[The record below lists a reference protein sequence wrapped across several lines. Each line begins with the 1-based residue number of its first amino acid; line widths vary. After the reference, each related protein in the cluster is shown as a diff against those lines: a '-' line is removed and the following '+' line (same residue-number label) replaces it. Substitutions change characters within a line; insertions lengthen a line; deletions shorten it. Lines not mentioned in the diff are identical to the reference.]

1 MSLSQRALHDIVT
14 SNMEDAEMV
23 QMILA
28 RDKKALQWF
37 YRTYTPKLQQ
47 FIRSRVHLTEDGEEI
62 LQDTLFG
69 FLESLRDFHGK
80 SSIKTFLFSICH
92 NKIVDYYRRKRIK
105 HIVFSQMPQLEMLI
119 SPLLNPEEEY
129 DAAALREKIN
139 TVLGRLLPR
148 YREILVCKYLENM
161 PVSSIAER
169 MAISF
174 KSAESQLF
182 RARKAFVEVFA
193 VV

>member
-1 MSLSQRALHDIVT
+1 
-14 SNMEDAEMV
+14 
-23 QMILA
+23 MILA

-37 YRTYTPKLQQ
+37 YRTYTPKLQL
-47 FIRSRVHLTEDGEEI
+47 FIRSRVSQAEDGEEI

-92 NKIVDYYRRKRIK
+92 HKVVDYYRRKRIK

-129 DAAALREKIN
+129 DAVAMREKIH

-148 YREILVCKYLENM
+148 YRKILVWKYLENM
-161 PVSSIAER
+161 SVSTIAQK

-193 VV
+193 LV